1 MTGRI
6 VMRNHP
12 VDWLGINARGARGK
26 SRERRNGLSH
36 PYQEEGTETVEAI
49 QRERNLDCLARG

>member
-1 MTGRI
+1 MAGRA

-12 VDWLGINARGARGK
+12 VAWLGISARGAKWNR
-26 SRERRNGLSH
+26 RERRNGLTH

-49 QRERNLDCLARG
+49 QRERNLGYLAKG